1 MQVNPYIFF
10 NGNCEEALNFYQ
22 KVLGARIEAK
32 MPFGD
37 GPPDMPIPADWKNKI
52 MHSHVTIDGEVLM
65 ASDGMPGDFQQPQG
79 FRIALQV
86 EDPAEAE
93 RRFKALA
100 EGGSVQMPFG
110 ATFFSN
116 GFGMC
121 IDKFGIPWMVN
132 SPKEGM

>member
-10 NGNCEEALNFYQ
+10 NGNCEEALGYYQ

-32 MPFGD
+32 MSFGD
-37 GPPDMPIPADWKNKI
+37 GPPDMPIPAEWKDKI

-65 ASDGMPGDFQQPQG
+65 ASDGMPGDYRQPQG

-86 EDPAEAE
+86 EEPAEAE

-110 ATFFSN
+110 ATFFSH

-132 SPKEGM
+132 SAKEGM

>member
-10 NGNCEEALNFYQ
+10 NGNCEEALNYYQ
-22 KVLGARIEAK
+22 KVLGAKIEAK
-32 MPFGD
+32 MGFGD
-37 GPPDMPIPADWKNKI
+37 GPPDMPIPADWKDKI

-65 ASDGMPGDFQQPQG
+65 ASDGMPGDYKQPEG

-86 EDPAEAE
+86 EDPADAE

-110 ATFFSN
+110 VTFFSN

-121 IDKFGIPWMVN
+121 VDRFGIPWMVN
-132 SPKEGM
+132 CPMEGM

>member
-10 NGNCEEALNFYQ
+10 NGNCEEALSYYQ
-22 KVLGARIEAK
+22 KVLGARVEAK
-32 MPFGD
+32 MAFGD
-37 GPPDMPIPADWKNKI
+37 GPSDMPVPADWKNKI

-65 ASDGMPGDFQQPQG
+65 ASDGMPGDYRQPQG

-86 EDPAEAE
+86 EDPADAE

-100 EGGSVQMPFG
+100 DGGSVQMPFG
-110 ATFFSN
+110 QTFFSN